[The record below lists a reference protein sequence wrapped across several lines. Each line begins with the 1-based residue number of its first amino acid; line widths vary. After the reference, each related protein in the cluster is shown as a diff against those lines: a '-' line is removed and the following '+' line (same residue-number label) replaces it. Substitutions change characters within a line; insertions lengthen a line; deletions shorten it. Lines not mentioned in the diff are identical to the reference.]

1 MPLQLFG
8 TPKEKPQYKTEF
20 KKTPFVDLNSTS
32 VVRILT
38 NGYVSVQTHFIN
50 RATVKCLGEGC
61 PVCAN
66 NKMLIMQFP
75 DSFRD
80 EAKYSPRRTV
90 NLVNVIDKTLVK
102 LCECGIENK
111 VTPGVSTC
119 QCGKILTGN
128 AAPSNKVKVLSRGS
142 TLFDDFDNINNAI
155 LDATGEPVG
164 LTNYD
169 LTLVVSG
176 VGKAK
181 KITPIAGQIS
191 EAPVVNDAD
200 LTDLDRVTIEL
211 TATELVDLQRG
222 VSLKDIFAARR
233 ASEKSAS
240 IKDDFISKDTMDD
253 IDNEVAKLFGN

>member
-1 MPLQLFG
+1 MSLQLFG
-8 TPKEKPQYKTEF
+8 TPKEKPQYKSEF
-20 KKTPFVDLNSTS
+20 KKTPFVDLNTTS

-38 NGYVSVQTHFIN
+38 NGYMSVETHFIN

-75 DSFRD
+75 ETFRE

-90 NLVNVIDKTLVK
+90 NLVNVLDKTPVK
-102 LCECGIENK
+102 TCECGIENK
-111 VTPGVSTC
+111 VVPGVSTC
-119 QCGKILTGN
+119 VCGKILTGD

-155 LDATGEPVG
+155 LDAQGECIG
-164 LTNYD
+164 LTRYD

-176 VGKAK
+176 AGKTK
-181 KITPIAGQIS
+181 KITPIAGQITD
-191 EAPVVNDAD
+191 PVVVDESELND
-200 LTDLDRVTIEL
+200 LEKVTIQL

-233 ASEKSAS
+233 ATEKSAT
-240 IKDDFISKDTMDD
+240 IKDDFISKETMDD
-253 IDNEVAKLFGN
+253 IDSEVAKLFG